1 MVIKGCGKQIRE
13 SGALMTI
20 NSFFLFTKTG
30 RRKRL
35 KVITVKS
42 TFGYETKFKSVIAV
56 VVGLT
61 AAPYDIL
68 TL

>member
-1 MVIKGCGKQIRE
+1 MVIKGCGKHIRE
-13 SGALMTI
+13 SGDLMTI
-20 NSFFLFTKTG
+20 NNFFLFTKTG
-30 RRKRL
+30 RRKL
-35 KVITVKS
+35 LQAVAVKR

-56 VVGLT
+56 VVDLT